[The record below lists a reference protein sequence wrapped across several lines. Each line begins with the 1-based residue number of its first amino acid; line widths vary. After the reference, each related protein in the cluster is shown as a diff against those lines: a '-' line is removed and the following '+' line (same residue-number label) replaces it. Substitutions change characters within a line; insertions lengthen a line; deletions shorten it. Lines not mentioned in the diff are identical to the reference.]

1 MPTLEFLVSVDTA
14 TGVAALKGF
23 ESSVGDAGDAAAK
36 SSEQFK
42 AAGETFS
49 GAGDAAKQSG
59 EQFEDAGEALGDT
72 GEAAQKSGG
81 QFKIA
86 GLSLTDM
93 NSAVALAKQGLETLK
108 KVWEFGRQGAEN
120 ARIAQSFESTAA
132 SVGVS
137 ADAMAAALDRAA
149 KGTVDDEAYM
159 MAATRNMALGVA
171 TSVQDNVAIMEMARA
186 SALKFGGDTETAF
199 TGISEAIG
207 NLQTRQ
213 LKQYGLVID
222 AKKVNEEY
230 AVAIGKTV
238 DQLTEAEQREA
249 LRNEVLKKSKELV
262 GEAGNAELT
271 RAEKMK
277 RFEIQLANVE
287 DQAKEYVVDGLMPL
301 LDRGAA
307 VNVLADESATAQD
320 RLAAAYTLA
329 DGKIGGRNGIY
340 DDLILRYQE
349 EVRLQELAT
358 SGAYGQAG
366 ALDESSRAAQRAA
379 ESQARL
385 TAAQQAAIS
394 GAYGINGALDESAR
408 AAQRASD
415 AAANAAAATAAQQ
428 QAAITAAAAQAEY
441 TRGMTEAATAAGV
454 TAQKLKD
461 VTDAQAKQML
471 AQASLDTLKK
481 AREEGTITEQGYQ
494 RAIDATLLSY
504 DLATPKS
511 IAMAEAQRKVNEAFL
526 AGDLPL
532 NNFITASGKIPTI
545 AGDGKVTME
554 ELANLGIK
562 AVNTALAD
570 YSQTRLP
577 AATAASDTAKSH
589 LDIMRGSLDNS
600 ATALDVAAKN
610 AVIFKREL
618 DKLHD
623 MTFTITTNY
632 VTNGTPPP
640 IGGSGTAQANSRA
653 LGGPVDEGWWYLH
666 DDEYVLSKAMREG
679 RQAIPA
685 EAAPLRQVVGAN
697 VSYGGDTVIIN
708 DQAALGM
715 YLNAKRLDQLQ
726 QIAGILG

>member
-1 MPTLEFLVSVDTA
+1 MPTLEFIVSVDTA
-14 TGVAALKGF
+14 NGVAALKNFDGAVND
-23 ESSVGDAGDAAAK
+23 SGNSAKK
-36 SSEQFK
+36 SSE
-42 AAGETFS
+42 
-49 GAGDAAKQSG
+49 
-59 EQFEDAGEALGDT
+59 
-72 GEAAQKSGG
+72 

-108 KVWEFGRQGAEN
+108 KVWEFGKQGAEN
-120 ARIAQSFESTAA
+120 VRIAQSFESTAA

-159 MAATRNMALGVA
+159 MSATRNMALGVA

-230 AVAIGKTV
+230 AVAIGKTA

-262 GEAGNAELT
+262 GEAGSAALT
-271 RAEKMK
+271 SAEKFK
-277 RFEIQLANVE
+277 KFEVQFGNLV
-287 DQAKEYVVDGLMPL
+287 DSAKEFAVDALTPV
-301 LDRGAA
+301 LDRTNAFA
-307 VNVLADESATAQD
+307 VLADGSGATAAEK
-320 RLAAAYTLA
+320 LAAATLLNNDA
-329 DGKIGGRNGIY
+329 LSGLSGRLDEVIVR
-340 DDLILRYQE
+340 LQE

-366 ALDESSRAAQRAA
+366 ALDESNRAAQRAA
-379 ESQARL
+379 EAQARL
-385 TAAQQAAIS
+385 TAAQQSALS

-441 TRGMTEAATAAGV
+441 TRGMTESATAAGV

-640 IGGSGTAQANSRA
+640 TGGSGTAQANSRA

-679 RQAIPA
+679 RQAIPT

>member
-1 MPTLEFLVSVDTA
+1 MPTLEFIVSVDTA
-14 TGVAALKGF
+14 NGVAALKNFDGAVND
-23 ESSVGDAGDAAAK
+23 SGNSAKK
-36 SSEQFK
+36 SSE
-42 AAGETFS
+42 
-49 GAGDAAKQSG
+49 
-59 EQFEDAGEALGDT
+59 
-72 GEAAQKSGG
+72 

-93 NSAVALAKQGLETLK
+93 NSAVALAKQGLDTLK
-108 KVWEFGRQGAEN
+108 QVWEFGKQGAEN
-120 ARIAQSFESTAA
+120 ERIAQSFASTAA

-137 ADAMAAALDRAA
+137 AEAMSAALDRAA

-320 RLAAAYTLA
+320 RLAAAYALA

-379 ESQARL
+379 EAQQIASRASEMQSQAIRETQRDLAALQIEYDNVIALGFEPWSEQATIVKKRMDELNVSLGDNSAEINTLKTQIQTAIDQGFEPGSIQVSTLTTRL
-385 TAAQQAAIS
+385 S
-394 GAYGINGALDESAR
+394 ELESQ
-408 AAQRASD
+408 QRATFGVMEISLPITAQMED
-415 AAANAAAATAAQQ
+415 AFLSATAAIGPYEDSIYG
-428 QAAITAAAAQAEY
+428 AAGAIKEFNAQTIFNIASQ
-441 TRGMTEAATAAGV
+441 GLSAEAAY
-454 TAQKLKD
+454 KLGESMGLIQQGAD
-461 VTDAQAKQML
+461 EATRALDAAKQTFQQTGDL
-471 AQASLDTLKK
+471 KKYESDVRAIQDALNGLQDKHITVTLTTINEEITRQRKEQAS
-481 AREEGTITEQGYQ
+481 EETGG
-494 RAIDATLLSY
+494 RHS
-504 DLATPKS
+504 
-511 IAMAEAQRKVNEAFL
+511 
-526 AGDLPL
+526 
-532 NNFITASGKIPTI
+532 
-545 AGDGKVTME
+545 
-554 ELANLGIK
+554 
-562 AVNTALAD
+562 
-570 YSQTRLP
+570 P
-577 AATAASDTAKSH
+577 AAPE
-589 LDIMRGSLDNS
+589 N
-600 ATALDVAAKN
+600 
-610 AVIFKREL
+610 
-618 DKLHD
+618 
-623 MTFTITTNY
+623 
-632 VTNGTPPP
+632 
-640 IGGSGTAQANSRA
+640 QRA